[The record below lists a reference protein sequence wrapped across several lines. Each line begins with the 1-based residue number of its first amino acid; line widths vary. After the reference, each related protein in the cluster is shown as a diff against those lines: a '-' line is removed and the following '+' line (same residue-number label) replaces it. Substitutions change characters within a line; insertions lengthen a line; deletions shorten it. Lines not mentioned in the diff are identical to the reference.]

1 MTKHFSTLLIGLSL
15 VALSGCFGIQEP
27 TDETP
32 PEQTESSSSVQ
43 ETKNV
48 IYRGTVQE
56 VGASIFMQGT
66 HQLQLEDGR
75 SILLESDD
83 IDLDDYLTQNVEVFG
98 AVRPTVEAGGLIMR
112 VQSITSLDAP
122 SSSSSS
128 SESSNSPDAS
138 ASSSSVSSAA
148 ASSVASSVSSSVTVS
163 SVSSSSAAISSAPA
177 ATSSVAWEGSAE
189 LSAKADA
196 MAKANMDIG
205 NWTQQYCSSHIG
217 YCIPVHK
224 SWWFKSFGTTS
235 SAFWHVEIGPS
246 EMNNI
251 GEGPITVK
259 LVSGNTNQDGQ
270 VRAEGEVATGIRS
283 WTGNRHFEIRGPAS
297 LEKAIRTITEQLKP
311 SSN

>member
-1 MTKHFSTLLIGLSL
+1 MTKHFSTIFIGLSL
-15 VALSGCFGIQEP
+15 VALSACTDTQEP
-27 TDETP
+27 TEETP

-48 IYRGTVQE
+48 IYRGVLQE
-56 VGASIFMQGT
+56 VGVSIFMQGT

-75 SILLESDD
+75 FILLESDD
-83 IDLDDYLTQNVEVFG
+83 IDLDDYLNLNVEVFG

-112 VQSITSLDAP
+112 VQSITPLDA
-122 SSSSSS
+122 SSSSLSSS
-128 SESSNSPDAS
+128 SESSNSSDAS
-138 ASSSSVSSAA
+138 ASNSSNSSSLSSATSSISISSSATSSSVA
-148 ASSVASSVSSSVTVS
+148 ASSAT
-163 SVSSSSAAISSAPA
+163 
-177 ATSSVAWEGSAE
+177 ATSSVAWEGSGE
-189 LSAKADA
+189 LSAKAA
-196 MAKANMDIG
+196 TMAKANMDIS

-251 GEGPITVK
+251 GEGPITIK
-259 LVSGNTNQDGQ
+259 LVSGNTDQDGQ
-270 VRAEGEVATGIRS
+270 VRTEGEVTTGIRS

-297 LEKAIRTITEQLKP
+297 LEKAIRILTEQLK
-311 SSN
+311 SSTN